1 MQKNLLK
8 KAVVIV
14 KCNRDAMKN
23 KIRDWI
29 PCLRLGTFEGT
40 STVEYQSQIHNLG
53 TNEWGERRKVELD
66 KERANPGNS
75 TH

>member
-8 KAVVIV
+8 KAIVIV

-53 TNEWGERRKVELD
+53 TNE
-66 KERANPGNS
+66 
-75 TH
+75 